1 MKATTIAFVCVG
13 FFKLHINTMQQ
24 IPDATIAMKVST
36 CVSNMKAE
44 NVEYV
49 LFLIEKFSYLLTE
62 WQKKQHGIT
71 TWLFPYFKMVIREQ

>member
-49 LFLIEKFSYLLTE
+49 LFLIENFFLFIDGVT
-62 WQKKQHGIT
+62 KKQHGFT
-71 TWLFPYFKMVIREQ
+71 TWRFPYFKMVIREQ